1 MDIDFCLMY
10 FGDLV
15 FKKKRVTLTPW
26 YLIYFIIE
34 ASIFTGLNWF
44 EKGQ

>member
-15 FKKKRVTLTPW
+15 FKKKRGDFDTLVSNLF
-26 YLIYFIIE
+26 Y
-34 ASIFTGLNWF
+34 N
-44 EKGQ
+44 